1 MLASVIAV
9 GLGYDRGRLI
19 AYLCVVVPMFTVC
32 FVWRILGV
40 VGLCLRR
47 LCWDLGLGTIR

>member
-1 MLASVIAV
+1 MLACVIAV

-32 FVWRILGV
+32 FVRRIWGV
-40 VGLCLRR
+40 VPKGTV
-47 LCWDLGLGTIR
+47 LGFGAWYY